1 MNYLTIKVYIKS
13 NVNLILLL
21 LKWLGF
27 IVLCYQIINFV
38 KLTAILWQ
46 KLFVSESFGVANIPS
61 KIVCDDCKTGDD
73 KVVEPLPLILLWN
86 KYQLT
91 GSKVYKTIFGK
102 MTSGNCKVT
111 FFTLIQVGSYKFPY
125 SLETVSHNHG

>member
-46 KLFVSESFGVANIPS
+46 KLFVSESFGVANVPS
-61 KIVCDDCKTGDD
+61 KIVCDDCKSGDE
-73 KVVEPLPLILLWN
+73 VVEPLPLILLWN

-111 FFTLIQVGSYKFPY
+111 FFTLIVDSSRFI
-125 SLETVSHNHG
+125 